1 MRKFYIILLVFFVVG
16 CTADRTRARLEAVDS
31 LLTKE
36 KFESALILLDSMKS
50 GDLAGEGNLA
60 YYNLLKTQT
69 FYSLEKPIPD
79 DSLIDQSIRYYET
92 SSDKDNLA
100 RAYYYKGELLY
111 VRGEKREGVI
121 FTKKAELLADKS
133 NVVLLNHIYTS
144 LAYSNMM
151 IREDELSLYYA
162 KKALKCAVQL
172 NNVDW
177 ELYALSLM
185 SQNYEFLQ
193 CEDSAALCVNRCLS
207 LMGKAGDSWQRYVL
221 SDLARFFQTRD
232 PQKAERFINEAI
244 RIKPNA
250 IAYAVQAALRYNK
263 DNDAEVD
270 PILEKAYGIASD
282 RQKVTVLEVW
292 RDYKRAEKQYE
303 KADELSTKLRI
314 LEDSIRNEDKRQRL
328 IEAQVKFDNGVKEE
342 NVKTAL
348 HRAVLLIIVLFV
360 IIVVAVFFFVKWFRK
375 FQLQRERDRCSM
387 AQIERQ
393 ISELKTK
400 ADNSAKLRTEKEKEI
415 KRLQK
420 ELAFLKKNNSKMLI
434 EGRKRYLS
442 VLNGGTTGLWKKE
455 DYRMFVAYYEIV
467 DEEFAKMLEQ
477 KYYSLNDRNKV
488 ILILLNMNFSIERI
502 AGIMSVTS
510 SAVRTALSRM
520 RKYVKVS

>member
-1 MRKFYIILLVFFVVG
+1 MRKLYIILLVFFVVG
-16 CTADRTRARLEAVDS
+16 CTADRTRARLEAADS
-31 LLTKE
+31 LLAKE

-50 GDLAGEGNLA
+50 GDLAEDGNRA

-69 FYSLEKPIPD
+69 LYSLEKPIPD
-79 DSLIDQSIRYYET
+79 DSLIDQSIRYYEK
-92 SSDKDNLA
+92 SSDQDNLA

-111 VRGEKREGVI
+111 ARGEKREGVI
-121 FTKKAELLADKS
+121 FTKKAEHLADKS
-133 NVVLLNHIYTS
+133 NAILLNHIYAS

-151 IREDELSLYYA
+151 IREDELSLSYA

-193 CEDSAALCVNRCLS
+193 YEDSAALCVNRCLS
-207 LMGKAGDSWQRYVL
+207 LMDKAGDSWQRYVL
-221 SDLARFFQTRD
+221 SDLGRFYLIKD
-232 PQKAERFINEAI
+232 PQKAEQFINEAI

-250 IAYAVQAALRYNK
+250 IAYAVQAALRYNE
-263 DNDAEVD
+263 DNGAEID
-270 PILEKAYGIASD
+270 PILEKAFGIASD

-303 KADELSTKLRI
+303 KADELSAKLRI

-328 IEAQVKFDNGVKEE
+328 IEAQIKFDTGVKEE
-342 NVKTAL
+342 SVKSAL
-348 HRAVLLIIVLFV
+348 RRAVLLIIVLVV
-360 IIVVAVFFFVKWFRK
+360 IIVAAVFYFVKWFRK
-375 FQLQRERDRCSM
+375 FRLQRERDRCAMS
-387 AQIERQ
+387 QIERQ

-420 ELAFLKKNNSKMLI
+420 ELAFLKKNNSKMLS

-442 VLNGGTTGLWKKE
+442 VMNGETIGFWKKE

-467 DEEFAKMLEQ
+467 DDEFTKMLEQ
-477 KYYSLNDRNKV
+477 KYSFLNDRNKA

-502 AGIMSVTS
+502 SGIMCVTS